1 MMRLIRLSLVCAFVF
16 SFLPAAVAQ
25 GSGYKVIKKISVL
38 AKRLGLSQRGFG
50 RASVVCVSWNGALR
64 SSIWRR
70 RKWSGRF
77 RIRLA
82 CTGLQW

>member
-1 MMRLIRLSLVCAFVF
+1 
-16 SFLPAAVAQ
+16 VAQ
-25 GSGYKVIKKISVL
+25 GSGYKVIKKISVPGEGGWDYL
-38 AKRLGLSQRGFG
+38 NVDSDAHRLY
-50 RASVVCVSWNGALR
+50 VSHGTRVEVIDLE
-64 SSIWRR
+64 R